1 MNNNIKYLNPLS
13 KPMTAAGVGCTRLE
27 LWLVDLPKPSNDT
40 HVQYGVRPAIV
51 ISNDAANENSPAV
64 TVIPLTSNRKKG
76 QLPTHVF
83 VSNPGLTC
91 SSIALC
97 EQIHT
102 LDKSRMIKKLGQ
114 ITNPFT
120 IKAVEY
126 GLAVQLGLV
135 SLLCPAA

>member
-1 MNNNIKYLNPLS
+1 MKTIQFPQN

-27 LWLVDLPKPSNDT
+27 LWLVDLPKPSDDT

-83 VSNPGLTC
+83 ISNPGLSR

-120 IKAVEY
+120 IRAVEY

>member
-1 MNNNIKYLNPLS
+1 MKTIQYPQS

-27 LWLVDLPKPSNDT
+27 LWLVDLPKADDNT

-83 VSNPGLTC
+83 ISNHGLSR

>member
-1 MNNNIKYLNPLS
+1 MKTIQYPQN

-27 LWLVDLPKPSNDT
+27 LWLVDLPKPSDDT

-51 ISNDAANENSPAV
+51 ISNDAANENSPAI

-83 VSNPGLTC
+83 ISNAGLSR

-102 LDKSRMIKKLGQ
+102 LDKRRMLKKLGQ
-114 ITNPFT
+114 ITNPL
-120 IKAVEY
+120 Y
-126 GLAVQLGLV
+126 YQSG
-135 SLLCPAA
+135 

>member
-27 LWLVDLPKPSNDT
+27 LWLVDLPKPSDDT
-40 HVQYGVRPAIV
+40 HVQYGDRPAIV
-51 ISNDAANENSPAV
+51 ISSDAAKENSPAV

-83 VSNPGLTC
+83 ISHPGLSC

-102 LDKSRMIKKLGQ
+102 LDKSRMLKKLGQ

>member
-27 LWLVDLPKPSNDT
+27 LWLVDLPKPSDDT

-51 ISNDAANENSPAV
+51 ISNDVANENSPV
-64 TVIPLTSNRKKG
+64 VSVIPLTPNRKKG

-83 VSNPGLTC
+83 ISNPGLSC

-102 LDKSRMIKKLGQ
+102 LDKSRMLKKLGQ

>member
-1 MNNNIKYLNPLS
+1 
-13 KPMTAAGVGCTRLE
+13 MTAAGVGCTRLE
-27 LWLVDLPKPSNDT
+27 LWLVDLPKPSDDT

-51 ISNDAANENSPAV
+51 ISNDAANESSSAV

-120 IKAVEY
+120 IRAVEY

-135 SLLCPAA
+135 SLLCHAA

>member
-1 MNNNIKYLNPLS
+1 MNNIKYLNS
-13 KPMTAAGVGCTRLE
+13 QKPMTAAGVGCTRLE
-27 LWLVDLPKPSNDT
+27 LWLDALPNPRHAT

-83 VSNPGLTC
+83 VSNPGLTF

>member
-1 MNNNIKYLNPLS
+1 MNNIKYLNS
-13 KPMTAAGVGCTRLE
+13 QKPMTAAGVGCTRLE
-27 LWLVDLPKPSNDT
+27 LWLVDLPKPSDDT

-76 QLPTHVF
+76 QLPTHVSI
-83 VSNPGLTC
+83 SNPGLSR

-120 IKAVEY
+120 IRAVEY

>member
-1 MNNNIKYLNPLS
+1 MKTIQFPQN

-27 LWLVDLPKPSNDT
+27 LWLVDLPKPSDDT

-51 ISNDAANENSPAV
+51 ISNDAANENSPAI

-83 VSNPGLTC
+83 ISNPGLSR

-120 IKAVEY
+120 IRAVEY

>member
-1 MNNNIKYLNPLS
+1 MKTIQYPQN

-27 LWLVDLPKPSNDT
+27 LWLVDLPKPSDDT

-51 ISNDAANENSPAV
+51 ISNDAANENSPV
-64 TVIPLTSNRKKG
+64 VSVIPLTSNRKKG

-83 VSNPGLTC
+83 ISNPGLTC

-97 EQIHT
+97 EQIHS
-102 LDKSRMIKKLGQ
+102 LDKGRMIKKLGQ

>member
-1 MNNNIKYLNPLS
+1 MNNDIKYLNPQ

-27 LWLVDLPKPSNDT
+27 LWLVDLPKPSDDT

-51 ISNDAANENSPAV
+51 ISNDAANENSPAI
-64 TVIPLTSNRKKG
+64 TVIPLTSNCKKG

-83 VSNPGLTC
+83 ISNAGLSR

-102 LDKSRMIKKLGQ
+102 LDKGRMLKKLGQ

>member
-1 MNNNIKYLNPLS
+1 MKTIQFPQN

-27 LWLVDLPKPSNDT
+27 LWLVDLPKPSDDT

-51 ISNDAANENSPAV
+51 ISNDAANENSPAI

-102 LDKSRMIKKLGQ
+102 LDKSRMLKKLGQ

-120 IKAVEY
+120 IRAVEY

>member
-1 MNNNIKYLNPLS
+1 MNNNIKYLNPQ
-13 KPMTAAGVGCTRLE
+13 KPMTSAGVGCTRLE
-27 LWLVDLPKPSNDT
+27 LWLVDLPKPSDDT

-83 VSNPGLTC
+83 ISNPGLSR

-120 IKAVEY
+120 IRAVEY

>member
-1 MNNNIKYLNPLS
+1 MKTIQFPQN

-27 LWLVDLPKPSNDT
+27 LWLVDLPKPSDDT

-51 ISNDAANENSPAV
+51 ISNDAANENSPV
-64 TVIPLTSNRKKG
+64 VSVIPLTSNRKKG

-83 VSNPGLTC
+83 ISNPGLTC

-97 EQIHT
+97 EQIHS
-102 LDKSRMIKKLGQ
+102 LDKGRMIKKLGQ

>member
-1 MNNNIKYLNPLS
+1 MNNNIKYLNPQ

-27 LWLVDLPKPSNDT
+27 LWLVDLPKPSDDT

-51 ISNDAANENSPAV
+51 ISNDAANENSPV
-64 TVIPLTSNRKKG
+64 VSVIPLTSNRKKG

-83 VSNPGLTC
+83 ISNPGLTC

-102 LDKSRMIKKLGQ
+102 LDKSRRLKKLGQ

-120 IKAVEY
+120 IRAVEY

>member
-1 MNNNIKYLNPLS
+1 MNNIKYLNPQS
-13 KPMTAAGVGCTRLE
+13 KPKTAAGVGCTRLE
-27 LWLVDLPKPSNDT
+27 LWLVDLPKPDDNT
-40 HVQYGVRPAIV
+40 HIQYGMRPAIV
-51 ISNDAANENSPAV
+51 ISNNKANENSPV
-64 TVIPLTSNRKKG
+64 VSVIPLTSNRKKG

-83 VSNPGLTC
+83 ISNAGLSC

-97 EQIHT
+97 EQIQS
-102 LDKSRMIKKLGQ
+102 LDKGRMLKKLGQ

-120 IKAVEY
+120 IRAVEY

>member
-1 MNNNIKYLNPLS
+1 MKTIQFPQN

-27 LWLVDLPKPSNDT
+27 LWLVDLPKADDNT

-51 ISNDAANENSPAV
+51 ISNDAANENSPV
-64 TVIPLTSNRKKG
+64 VSVIPLTSNRKKG

-83 VSNPGLTC
+83 ISNPGLTC

-97 EQIHT
+97 EQIQS
-102 LDKSRMIKKLGQ
+102 LDKGRMLKKLGQ

-120 IKAVEY
+120 IRAVEY

-135 SLLCPAA
+135 NLLCPAA

>member
-1 MNNNIKYLNPLS
+1 MNNNIKYLNPQ

-27 LWLVDLPKPSNDT
+27 LWLVDLPKPDDNT

-51 ISNDAANENSPAV
+51 ISNDAANESSPAV

-83 VSNPGLTC
+83 ISNPGLSC

-102 LDKSRMIKKLGQ
+102 LDKSRMLKKLGQ

-120 IKAVEY
+120 IRAVEY

>member
-1 MNNNIKYLNPLS
+1 MNNNIKYLNPQN
-13 KPMTAAGVGCTRLE
+13 KPKTAAGVGCTRLE

>member
-1 MNNNIKYLNPLS
+1 MNNIKYLNPQ

-27 LWLVDLPKPSNDT
+27 LWLVDLPKADDNT
-40 HVQYGVRPAIV
+40 HVQYGMRPAIV
-51 ISNDAANENSPAV
+51 IINDAANENSPV
-64 TVIPLTSNRKKG
+64 VSVIPLTSNRKKG

-83 VSNPGLTC
+83 ISNPGLSC

-97 EQIHT
+97 EQIQS
-102 LDKSRMIKKLGQ
+102 LDKGRMLKKLGQ

>member
-1 MNNNIKYLNPLS
+1 MNNNIKYLNPR

-27 LWLVDLPKPSNDT
+27 LWLVDLPKPSDDT

-83 VSNPGLTC
+83 ISHPGLSC

-102 LDKSRMIKKLGQ
+102 LDKRRMLKKLGQ

>member
-1 MNNNIKYLNPLS
+1 MKTIQYPQN

-27 LWLVDLPKPSNDT
+27 LWLVDLPKPDDNT

-51 ISNDAANENSPAV
+51 ISNDAANENSPV
-64 TVIPLTSNRKKG
+64 VSVIPLTSNRKKG

-83 VSNPGLTC
+83 ISNPGLTC

-97 EQIHT
+97 EQIQS
-102 LDKSRMIKKLGQ
+102 LDKGRMLKKLGQ

-135 SLLCPAA
+135 GLLCPAA

>member
-1 MNNNIKYLNPLS
+1 MNNIKYLNPQN
-13 KPMTAAGVGCTRLE
+13 KPKTAAGVGCTRLE
-27 LWLVDLPKPSNDT
+27 LWLVDLPKPGDDT

-83 VSNPGLTC
+83 ISNPGLTC

>member
-1 MNNNIKYLNPLS
+1 M
-13 KPMTAAGVGCTRLE
+13 
-27 LWLVDLPKPSNDT
+27 
-40 HVQYGVRPAIV
+40 QYGVRPAIV
-51 ISNDAANENSPAV
+51 ISNDAANENSPV
-64 TVIPLTSNRKKG
+64 VSVIPLTSNRKKG

-83 VSNPGLTC
+83 ISNPGLTC

-97 EQIHT
+97 EQIHS
-102 LDKSRMIKKLGQ
+102 LDKGRMIKKLGQ

>member
-1 MNNNIKYLNPLS
+1 MNNIKYLNS
-13 KPMTAAGVGCTRLE
+13 QKPMTAAGVGCTRLE
-27 LWLVDLPKPSNDT
+27 LWLVDLPKADDNT
-40 HVQYGVRPAIV
+40 HVQYGMRPAIV
-51 ISNDAANENSPAV
+51 ISNDAANENSPV
-64 TVIPLTSNRKKG
+64 VSVIPLTSNRKKG

-83 VSNPGLTC
+83 ISNPGLSC

-97 EQIHT
+97 EQIQS
-102 LDKSRMIKKLGQ
+102 LDKGRMLKKLGQ

-120 IKAVEY
+120 IRAVEY

>member
-1 MNNNIKYLNPLS
+1 MNNNIKYLNPQ

-27 LWLVDLPKPSNDT
+27 LWLVDLPKPSDDT

-51 ISNDAANENSPAV
+51 ISNDAANENSPAI
-64 TVIPLTSNRKKG
+64 TVISLTSNRKKG

-83 VSNPGLTC
+83 ISNPGLSC

-102 LDKSRMIKKLGQ
+102 LDKRRMLKKLGQ

>member
-1 MNNNIKYLNPLS
+1 MA
-13 KPMTAAGVGCTRLE
+13 AAGVGCTRLE
-27 LWLVDLPKPSNDT
+27 LWLVNLPKPSDDT

-51 ISNDAANENSPAV
+51 ISNDVANENSPAV

-83 VSNPGLTC
+83 ISNPGLSC

-135 SLLCPAA
+135 SLLCSAA

>member
-1 MNNNIKYLNPLS
+1 MNNIKYLNS
-13 KPMTAAGVGCTRLE
+13 QKPMTAAGVGCTRLE
-27 LWLVDLPKPSNDT
+27 LWLVNLPKPSDDT

-51 ISNDAANENSPAV
+51 ISNDVANENSPAV

-83 VSNPGLTC
+83 ISNPGLSC

-135 SLLCPAA
+135 SLLCSAA

>member
-1 MNNNIKYLNPLS
+1 MNNIKYLNPQ
-13 KPMTAAGVGCTRLE
+13 KPMTAARVGCTRLE
-27 LWLVDLPKPSNDT
+27 LWLVDLPKPDDNT

-51 ISNDAANENSPAV
+51 ISNDAANENSPV
-64 TVIPLTSNRKKG
+64 VSVIPLTSNRKKG

-83 VSNPGLTC
+83 ISNPGLSC
-91 SSIALC
+91 SSIAIC
-97 EQIHT
+97 EQIQS
-102 LDKSRMIKKLGQ
+102 LDKGRMLKKLGQ

-120 IKAVEY
+120 IRAVEY

>member
-1 MNNNIKYLNPLS
+1 MNNIKYLNS
-13 KPMTAAGVGCTRLE
+13 QKPMTAAGVGCTRLE
-27 LWLVDLPKPSNDT
+27 LWLVDLPKPDNDT

-51 ISNDAANENSPAV
+51 ISNDAANENSPAI

-83 VSNPGLTC
+83 ISNAGLSR

-102 LDKSRMIKKLGQ
+102 LDKRRMLKSSARLRTPLLSR
-114 ITNPFT
+114 
-120 IKAVEY
+120 
-126 GLAVQLGLV
+126 QLSTV
-135 SLLCPAA
+135 WQSSLDS

>member
-1 MNNNIKYLNPLS
+1 MNNNIKYLNPL

-27 LWLVDLPKPSNDT
+27 LWLVDLPKPSDDT

-51 ISNDAANENSPAV
+51 ISNDAANENSSAI

-83 VSNPGLTC
+83 ISNPGLSC

-120 IKAVEY
+120 IRAVEY

>member
-1 MNNNIKYLNPLS
+1 MNNNIKYLNPQ

-27 LWLVDLPKPSNDT
+27 LWLVDLPKPDNDT

-83 VSNPGLTC
+83 ISNSGLSR

-102 LDKSRMIKKLGQ
+102 LDKRRMLKKLGQ

-135 SLLCPAA
+135 SLLCPVA

>member
-1 MNNNIKYLNPLS
+1 MNNNIKYLNPQ

-27 LWLVDLPKPSNDT
+27 LWLVDLPKPDNET
-40 HVQYGVRPAIV
+40 HVQYGTRPAIV

-64 TVIPLTSNRKKG
+64 TVIPLTSNRKNG

-83 VSNPGLTC
+83 ISNPGLSR

-97 EQIHT
+97 EQIQS
-102 LDKSRMIKKLGQ
+102 LDKGRMLKKLGQ

-120 IKAVEY
+120 IRAVEY